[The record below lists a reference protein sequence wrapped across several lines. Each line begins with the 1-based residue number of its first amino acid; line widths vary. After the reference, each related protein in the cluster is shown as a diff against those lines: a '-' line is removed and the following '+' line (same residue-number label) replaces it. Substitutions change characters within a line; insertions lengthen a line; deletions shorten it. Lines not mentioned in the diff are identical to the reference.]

1 MCGPAAAYTHD
12 LLEEVLRRPMKKG
25 NMKLMGV
32 GVIVVAVIL
41 IASFIMYG
49 Q

>member
-1 MCGPAAAYTHD
+1 MED
-12 LLEEVLRRPMKKG
+12 VLHCPMKKG
-25 NMKLMGV
+25 NMKFMGV